1 MTPISISKIILYLLD
16 GTIGNDIPLLIATFT
31 RGMDVTVQKPKPT
44 LGIADEPDYG
54 FCEAPIGRLD
64 MDIVALESNL
74 TVLLQKLNENRP
86 KRKEKDDDSF
96 ITRCILRVSSIYIP
110 I

>member
-1 MTPISISKIILYLLD
+1 MGIINEIINAYN
-16 GTIGNDIPLLIATFT
+16 GTIGNDIPLLIATIT
-31 RGMDVTVQKPKPT
+31 RGMDVTIQKPKPS

-64 MDIVALESNL
+64 MDVAAIESNL

-96 ITRCILRVSSIYIP
+96 ITRCILKVCSIY
-110 I
+110 